1 MEPCSL
7 MAATTA
13 HQCFTDAGRHHQH
26 PVLLTADS
34 MTELQVARPLVKTVA
49 AAVSLGSGASLGPE
63 GPSVEIGKAFADGLG
78 SVLRS
83 RPRHML
89 SLMAAGSGAGG
100 CNWSS
105 PCRWNALPTSQMLE
119 GLQMG
124 GHQG

>member
-13 HQCFTDAGRHHQH
+13 HQCFIEAGRRHQH

-34 MTELQVARPLVKTVA
+34 MIELQVARPLVKTVA
-49 AAVSLGSGASLGPE
+49 AAVSLGTGASLGPE

-100 CNWSS
+100 RNRLLRNC
-105 PCRWNALPTSQMLE
+105 
-119 GLQMG
+119 
-124 GHQG
+124 